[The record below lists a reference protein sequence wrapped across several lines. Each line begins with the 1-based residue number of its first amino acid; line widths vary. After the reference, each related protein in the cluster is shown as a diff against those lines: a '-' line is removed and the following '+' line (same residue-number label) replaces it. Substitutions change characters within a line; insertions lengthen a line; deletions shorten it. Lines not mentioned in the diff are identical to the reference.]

1 MDKLLKKIINTN
13 ILFPLSIIIFIYS
26 LSLINN
32 AVDMD
37 FWARLLQGNAF
48 FQTGSIL
55 KTDPFSYTNTHVWLD
70 HEWGASLIFSFITN
84 VFGYT
89 GIIAFKTALIFFMLY
104 FVNKIILLRNKE
116 TSPLLSFFLGIC
128 TLISIST
135 ITNSWLRCHFFTF
148 LFFSVSLYLLENYS
162 KTKNIKNLIMLPVLM
177 LFWSNIHGGCVSL
190 LGILLIYSIGK
201 FLNKSDGK
209 EYLFTLIAC
218 LAVIFINPYG
228 VEYVKFIFMATTM
241 PRDLITEW
249 ISPFVHSNPM
259 FLFEFKILFI
269 IYSIIFL
276 FGIKKIKS
284 DYTKYLL
291 LIVCGY
297 LSCKYVKNTPFI
309 IISASAFL
317 YEDILNF
324 FKNLPLKFLVNL
336 KIILNIL
343 CIILICYSFYI
354 SKNIPRYP
362 NLILQPCKIVEFIKR
377 NKLNGNI
384 LAPFDMGSYIAFK
397 LFPQNLI
404 YMDGRYEEVYF
415 EKTKKL
421 LDNFYNVNDNWET
434 LIKFPDI
441 HNYIIVPNNALL
453 NDYLV
458 KNPNYKIIF
467 TDDKNTLY
475 SNVKNLKPQYYLPVN
490 DNLPNYDFYYERNA
504 FKTNVNFKK
513 NLFEV
518 K

>member
-1 MDKLLKKIINTN
+1 MDKLLKKIKNTN
-13 ILFPLSIIIFIYS
+13 ILFPISIIIFIYS

-70 HEWGASLIFSFITN
+70 HEWGASIIFSFITN

-89 GIIAFKTALIFFMLY
+89 GIIVFKTVLIFLMLY
-104 FVNKIILLRNKE
+104 FVNKIILLRKKE

-162 KTKNIKNLIMLPVLM
+162 KTKNIKNLVILPILM

-190 LGILLIYSIGK
+190 LGILLIYAIGN
-201 FLNKSDGK
+201 FLNKSGGK
-209 EYLFTLIAC
+209 EYLLTLIAC
-218 LAVIFINPYG
+218 LAVMFINPYG

-249 ISPFVHSNPM
+249 ISPFAHSNPL
-259 FLFEFKILFI
+259 FLVEFKILFI
-269 IYSIIFL
+269 IYSLIFL
-276 FGIKKIKS
+276 LGIKKLKS

-309 IISASAFL
+309 IISATAFL
-317 YEDILNF
+317 YEDIFNF
-324 FKNLPLKFLVNL
+324 FKNLPFKFQTNS

-343 CIILICYSFYI
+343 CITLICYSFYI

-362 NLILQPCKIVEFIKR
+362 NLILQPCKIVEFIKI

-421 LDNFYNVNDNWET
+421 LDDFYNVNDNWEA

-490 DNLPNYDFYYERNA
+490 DNSPNYDFYYERNA
-504 FKTNVNFKK
+504 FITNVNFKK